1 MQFQSSNLA
10 GKVEEEKVGAPQL
23 FGDAELG
30 SMAGRDA
37 ASQEGKADS
46 EMLGLQDS
54 SDKVS
59 QITSSTARREVNL
72 LSQQAAQKRETY
84 HKMVELQDMERRKE
98 VLDQLEEAKA
108 SEQETLRLEPATD
121 GASEAQLKSKDD
133 EIAALRAQLN
143 QQTMAKEESEK
154 KQQDEYK
161 RLEDELKAKIMMW
174 QQVEQEK
181 IFKKQVED
189 RNRMESDLLAR
200 QEKLAEELRQQEIS
214 YQTRLAEEKRI
225 QGAKDIEAERAK
237 ERTRELEI
245 QNKRMEEQ
253 LREEKEKRDG
263 ELREKMRV
271 EREAQDRL

>member
-143 QQTMAKEESEK
+143 Q
-154 KQQDEYK
+154 
-161 RLEDELKAKIMMW
+161 
-174 QQVEQEK
+174 
-181 IFKKQVED
+181 
-189 RNRMESDLLAR
+189 
-200 QEKLAEELRQQEIS
+200 
-214 YQTRLAEEKRI
+214 
-225 QGAKDIEAERAK
+225 
-237 ERTRELEI
+237 
-245 QNKRMEEQ
+245 
-253 LREEKEKRDG
+253 
-263 ELREKMRV
+263 
-271 EREAQDRL
+271 

>member
-1 MQFQSSNLA
+1 
-10 GKVEEEKVGAPQL
+10 
-23 FGDAELG
+23 
-30 SMAGRDA
+30 
-37 ASQEGKADS
+37 
-46 EMLGLQDS
+46 
-54 SDKVS
+54 
-59 QITSSTARREVNL
+59 
-72 LSQQAAQKRETY
+72 
-84 HKMVELQDMERRKE
+84 
-98 VLDQLEEAKA
+98 
-108 SEQETLRLEPATD
+108 
-121 GASEAQLKSKDD
+121 
-133 EIAALRAQLN
+133 
-143 QQTMAKEESEK
+143 MAKEESEK

-263 ELREKMRV
+263 ELRVKMRV